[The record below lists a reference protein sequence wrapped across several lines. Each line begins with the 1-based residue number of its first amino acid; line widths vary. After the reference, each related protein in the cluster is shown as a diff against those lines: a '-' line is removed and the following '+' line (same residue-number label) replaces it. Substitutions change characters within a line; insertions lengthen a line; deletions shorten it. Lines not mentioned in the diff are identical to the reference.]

1 MDIYRC
7 RRVFAGLALGAMVFA
22 AQAFADG
29 PGKDKKDKKV
39 RFDNLVVVG
48 DSLSAGFQNFSL
60 FDNGPLGPG
69 GQPHG
74 YAALFAQQ
82 ANVANFTLPLIS
94 WPGFPPE
101 LALIPN
107 ANIEGFPV
115 IAPASNTPGSRENP
129 CAQPTDLAVPGVTIS
144 QILNKTP
151 NPATFSVPPTPID
164 ILTLYVLGH
173 PGCTTQAFPPLSQ
186 VDQAVALKP
195 SFVILWGGNNDALG
209 ALMAGTDAALTPV
222 SDFEQSFSQII
233 SRLAAHDTPIA
244 VGLIPDVTS
253 VPYLVPIAALPP
265 NITATEPGAVYV
277 TLDGL
282 SAALTAIA
290 GGSPAYALN
299 PNQTLTA
306 TEIGNIQSAVNQY
319 NQIIRRYAWR
329 NDATVVDT
337 NLLLKILSVFG
348 YYVNGKHLTTQF
360 LGGLFSLDGV
370 HPTNTGYAIMANTFI
385 EVINLS
391 YGKRIPLVDVSQVA
405 ATDPLVQQVASSP
418 LPKPGVLRKDVQE
431 LFKAFHQHQP

>member
-1 MDIYRC
+1 MA
-7 RRVFAGLALGAMVFA
+7 FAT
-22 AQAFADG
+22 QAFAG
-29 PGKDKKDKKV
+29 PPGQDKKV
-39 RFDNLVVVG
+39 SFDNLVVVG

-69 GQPHG
+69 GQQHG

-82 ANVANFTLPLIS
+82 ANAANFTLPLIS
-94 WPGFPPE
+94 WPGLPPE
-101 LALIPN
+101 LGLLPN
-107 ANIEGFPV
+107 ASIEGFPV
-115 IAPASNTPGSRENP
+115 IAPVSATPGGRENP

-144 QILNKTP
+144 QILSKTP

-173 PGCTTQAFPPLSQ
+173 PGCTTRAFPPLSQ
-186 VDQAVALKP
+186 VDQALALKP

-209 ALMAGTDAALTPV
+209 ALLAGTDAVLTPV
-222 SDFEQSFSQII
+222 PAFEQSFSQTI
-233 SRLAAHDTPIA
+233 SRLAANKTPIA

-253 VPYLVPIAALPP
+253 VPYLVPIAALPA

-290 GGSPAYALN
+290 GGSPTYALN

-306 TEIGNIQSAVNQY
+306 TEIGNIQSAVSQY
-319 NQIIRRYAWR
+319 NQIIWKYAFQ
-329 NDATVVDT
+329 NHATVVDT

-348 YYVNGKHLTTQF
+348 YYVDGKHLTTQF
-360 LGGLFSLDGV
+360 LGGIFSLDGV

-391 YGKRIPLVDVSQVA
+391 YGKHIRLVDVSQIA
-405 ATDPLVQQVASSP
+405 ATDPLVQQVPSTP
-418 LPKPGVLRKDVQE
+418 LPPAAVLRKDAQD
-431 LFKAFHQHQP
+431 LFKAFRQH

>member
-1 MDIYRC
+1 MDTYR
-7 RRVFAGLALGAMVFA
+7 RRVFGGLALGAIIFA
-22 AQAFADG
+22 TQAFADP
-29 PGKDKKDKKV
+29 PGNKKV
-39 RFDNLVVVG
+39 SFDNLVVVG

-69 GQPHG
+69 GQQHG

-82 ANVANFTLPLIS
+82 ADVRNFTLPLIS
-94 WPGFPPE
+94 WPGLPPE

-107 ANIEGFPV
+107 ASVEGFPV
-115 IAPASNTPGSRENP
+115 IAPVSTTPGGRENP
-129 CAQPTDLAVPGVTIS
+129 CAQPTDLAVPGVTID

-151 NPATFSVPPTPID
+151 IPSNNPPSPID
-164 ILTLYVLGH
+164 ILTVYVLGH
-173 PGCTTQAFPPLSQ
+173 PGCTTQVFPPLSEVQ
-186 VDQAVALKP
+186 QAVALKP

-222 SDFEQSFSQII
+222 PAFEQSFSQTI
-233 SRLAAHDTPIA
+233 SRLAANNTPIA

-253 VPYLVPIAALPP
+253 VPYLVPIAELPP

-290 GGSPAYALN
+290 AGSPTYALN
-299 PNQTLTA
+299 PSQTLTA

-319 NQIIRRYAWR
+319 NQIIWKYAFQ
-329 NDATVVDT
+329 NHATVVDT

-348 YYVNGKHLTTQF
+348 YYVNGKHLTTAF
-360 LGGLFSLDGV
+360 LGGIFSLDGV
-370 HPTNTGYAIMANTFI
+370 HPTNTGYAIVANTFI

-391 YGKRIPLVDVSQVA
+391 YGKRIPFVDVSQIA
-405 ATDPLVQQVASSP
+405 ATDPLVQQVPNSGP
-418 LPKPGVLRKDVQE
+418 PKIGVLRQDVQE
-431 LFKAFHQHQP
+431 LFKAFHQH